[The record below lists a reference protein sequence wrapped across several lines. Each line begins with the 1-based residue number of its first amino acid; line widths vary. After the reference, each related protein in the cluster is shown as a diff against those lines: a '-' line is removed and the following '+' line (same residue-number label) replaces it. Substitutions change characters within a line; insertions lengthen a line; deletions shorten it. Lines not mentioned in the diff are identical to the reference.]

1 MDRIPCFRKS
11 RPGKKDGAGVMVILI
26 GAASFALI
34 SLISLEYMELPEQ
47 RLFIFLA
54 GHDVI
59 YGILS

>member
-1 MDRIPCFRKS
+1 
-11 RPGKKDGAGVMVILI
+11 MVILI

-59 YGILS
+59 YGILSSECPGKAKLSR